1 VTVTIEGVLAACT
14 TLLAVSA
21 VLGLVVRLV
30 LLPYLRDHLVTPVA
44 EVREQVKNTHESN
57 LREDIDGL
65 AGRMDRLADSFDQAR
80 REDRQRWREH
90 MAYSA
95 SIAERIERLER
106 QRRPDDN

>member
-21 VLGLVVRLV
+21 VLA
-30 LLPYLRDHLVTPVA
+30 YLRDHLVTPVA